1 MVSAHVLKSVVDK
14 HLKTLKHENNK
25 KNSNSNQL
33 IQKTIT
39 SLVRNNLNE
48 REMINI
54 EVVEAFTFADI
65 PLEKIEKLKP
75 FLLKH
80 CKNDIFGNQ
89 TKLARTEFLPNIKPL
104 YSHLI
109 TFINAEY
116 SINNDSKIIRD
127 LHAFCQNEHNIFCA
141 FLSSG
146 RRNPPISNEIENI
159 LEETN
164 YRDQFVS
171 LFSKSFASAYEKCE
185 KHLSQHP
192 ALLLFKAIQCFN
204 PRFIQSNA
212 TNHNMADYGII
223 EKFYSPTDNLIQEW
237 AIYCGLNEVAEEFI
251 DLN

>member
-1 MVSAHVLKSVVDK
+1 MICITVD
-14 HLKTLKHENNK
+14 E
-25 KNSNSNQL
+25 
-33 IQKTIT
+33 IT
-39 SLVRNNLNE
+39 DQCE
-48 REMINI
+48 RHAINI
-54 EVVEAFTFADI
+54 LFS
-65 PLEKIEKLKP
+65 
-75 FLLKH
+75 
-80 CKNDIFGNQ
+80 FGNQ

-127 LHAFCQNEHNIFCA
+127 LHAFCQNEHNIFCVRV
-141 FLSSG
+141 FIYFITYNCSRLVNDLEFFKI
-146 RRNPPISNEIENI
+146 RNKAIAS
-159 LEETN
+159 
-164 YRDQFVS
+164 FVY
-171 LFSKSFASAYEKCE
+171 LRISFASAYEKCE